1 MVDRVLVQHLA
12 KEQNLLYMETSAKT
26 GVNVRNLFDELGE
39 STFTCRYFDLQSSET
54 FTGT

>member
-1 MVDRVLVQHLA
+1 MVDRVLVQQLA

-26 GVNVRNLFDELGE
+26 GVNVRKLFDELGE